1 MCEDI
6 KVVKCSICGTT
17 EKVMPEIE
25 KEPICQT
32 CFREVKTQ
40 QPRGKRLGASRTFD
54 EIEEA
59 LQLPGRLLEIKV
71 NHWRETVEII
81 TEIDKE
87 LIQQAEVS
95 DQKVADGKVLADCL
109 APLKGFV
116 KLEQV
121 QLDGE
126 EIKPGT
132 IKPTEISAEGKEF
145 WTNLKQGIVKGSIV
159 EGKESK
165 TLSEV
170 QLDES
175 EIKPRSIKPE
185 GTMEFVKGGST
196 HFDGI
201 IKIKCHTPDELTK
214 EQIAEIARQA
224 AEESMNKHKH
234 LLEDLFADVHVSFKT
249 DLELMTEVRRL
260 RKLLEI
266 ERSAR
271 SDLLRLKEQFA
282 NDPLLFLVYTP
293 SAAYALEQATMAI
306 DKVFND
312 LLGEGDE

>member
-109 APLKGFV
+109 APLVGLG

-121 QLDGE
+121 QLDGDEINPDSIQE
-126 EIKPGT
+126 E
-132 IKPTEISAEGKEF
+132 EAVQFNEGGNTYFE
-145 WTNLKQGIVKGSIV
+145 GVV
-159 EGKESK
+159 E
-165 TLSEV
+165 
-170 QLDES
+170 
-175 EIKPRSIKPE
+175 
-185 GTMEFVKGGST
+185 
-196 HFDGI
+196 
-201 IKIKCHTPDELTK
+201 IKCHTPDELTK
-214 EQIAEIARQA
+214 EQIAEMARQA
-224 AEESMNKHKH
+224 AEDSMNRHKH
-234 LLEDLFADVHVSFKT
+234 LLKDVRITSFST
-249 DLELMTEVRRL
+249 D
-260 RKLLEI
+260 KLKAE
-266 ERSAR
+266 
-271 SDLLRLKEQFA
+271 
-282 NDPLLFLVYTP
+282 
-293 SAAYALEQATMAI
+293 LEQLKMLRGLEEGARAI
-306 DKVFND
+306 VDAAIND
-312 LLGEGDE
+312 LIGRLL